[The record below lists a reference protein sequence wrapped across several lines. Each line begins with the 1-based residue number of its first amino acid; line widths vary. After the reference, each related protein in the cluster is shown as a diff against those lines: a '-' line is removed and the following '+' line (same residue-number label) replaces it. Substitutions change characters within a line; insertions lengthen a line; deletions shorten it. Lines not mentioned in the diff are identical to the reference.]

1 MTSFWLLV
9 AVAAAMPAFSQDR
22 ARIGAVKGRVSLPAG
37 TQLAAGQHIRTGW
50 NASADLFL
58 DPEHTVR
65 LRGET
70 EIDLLTV
77 EPGAYRLSL
86 TKGTLMHY
94 VTGPSLTEVR
104 IDTPNVWVTPSHEG
118 AYEISVDSP
127 VKSQVVAE
135 AGSVAVFAAQGH
147 EWVDAGQKML
157 VRGDAAN
164 PQFKLTSALTVWKRL
179 SIALSTLHVGGGGGG
194 VSAGSDDSASESYEA
209 KPSHPAPS
217 APKSVSEAAR
227 HDPPV
232 SPPASKTDQPGP
244 RGKQ

>member
-1 MTSFWLLV
+1 MTRFWFL
-9 AVAAAMPAFSQDR
+9 VAAAALPAFSQDP
-22 ARIGAVKGRVSLPAG
+22 ARMGATRGRVSLPAG
-37 TQLAAGQHIRTGW
+37 TRLSTGQHIRTCW
-50 NASADLFL
+50 NASADLLL

-70 EIDLLTV
+70 EVDLLDV
-77 EPGAYRLSL
+77 EPGKYRLSL

-118 AYEISVDSP
+118 TYEISVDSP
-127 VKSQVVAE
+127 VKSQIVAE
-135 AGSVAVFAAQGH
+135 AGSIAVFAAQGH

-179 SIALSTLHVGGGGGG
+179 SIALSTLHIGGAGGG
-194 VSAGSDDSASESYEA
+194 VSSGAEESVSGASGDDRHSSPPAKSNSEST
-209 KPSHPAPS
+209 HH
-217 APKSVSEAAR
+217 V
-227 HDPPV
+227 PPV
-232 SPPASKTDQPGP
+232 SPPASKVDQPGP
-244 RGKQ
+244 RGK